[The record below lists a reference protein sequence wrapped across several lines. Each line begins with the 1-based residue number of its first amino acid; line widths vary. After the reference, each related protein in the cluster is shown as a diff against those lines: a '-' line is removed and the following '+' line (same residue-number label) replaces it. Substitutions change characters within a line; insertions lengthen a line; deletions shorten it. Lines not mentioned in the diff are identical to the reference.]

1 MFADISNFRKAVDYL
16 PLINGAITTDLIV
29 ILRVILGQIKS
40 KTLHEWYKKYGL
52 AGVLADVLSITI
64 GVLIVQLIYPLMFS
78 KFNIFIFAILAVI
91 VQVIHDLLFAQF
103 FNWVPRGKSE
113 ILDTFKDYANEL
125 GPVILLADAAM
136 MVSTVLITSFLAS
149 FSEKINS
156 ILLIINLYLV
166 PYFLYSI

>member
-1 MFADISNFRKAVDYL
+1 MFVDISNFTKAVDYL

-40 KTLHEWYKKYGL
+40 KTLKEWYKKYGL

-64 GVLIVQLIYPLMFS
+64 GVIIVQLIYPLIFS

-103 FNWVPRGKSE
+103 FNWIPRGKSE

-136 MVSTVLITSFLAS
+136 MVSTVFITSLLAS
-149 FSEKINS
+149 FNEKINS
-156 ILLIINLYLV
+156 ILLIVNLYLV
-166 PYFLYSI
+166 PYFLFSI

>member
-1 MFADISNFRKAVDYL
+1 MFADISNFRKTVDYL

-29 ILRVILGQIKS
+29 ILRVILGQIRS

-64 GVLIVQLIYPLMFS
+64 GVIIVQLIYPLIFS
-78 KFNIFIFAILAVI
+78 NFNIFIFATLAVI
-91 VQVIHDLLFAQF
+91 VQVIHDLLFAYF
-103 FNWVPRGKSE
+103 FNWVPRGQSE
-113 ILDTFKDYANEL
+113 ILDTFKDYAKEL

-136 MVSTVLITSFLAS
+136 MVSTVFITSLLSS
-149 FSEKINS
+149 FNEKINT
-156 ILLIINLYLV
+156 IILIINLYLV

>member
-1 MFADISNFRKAVDYL
+1 MFVDITNFRKAVDYL
-16 PLINGAITTDLIV
+16 PLINGAIITDLIV

-40 KTLHEWYKKYGL
+40 KTLKEWYKKYGL

-64 GVLIVQLIYPLMFS
+64 GVIIVQLIYPLIFS

-103 FNWVPRGKSE
+103 FNWIPRGKSE

-136 MVSTVLITSFLAS
+136 MVSTVLITSLLAS
-149 FSEKINS
+149 FNEKINS
-156 ILLIINLYLV
+156 ILLIVNLYLV